1 MIQRAVPAVW
11 SVLSPAAAIALRD
24 HCVDQAL
31 RRLLADRLDEAA
43 LAEGAQLA
51 RASIEGCAPGARVL
65 YAAHTALPWPQEPHR
80 MLWHASTLLREHRGD
95 SHNLAL
101 AAAEVDGV
109 QAHILMAA
117 RGQGNKAT
125 ILPLRGWTPE
135 EWEDGVARLVER
147 GWLHPNGPFTAQGA
161 RNRRDI
167 EAQTDRL
174 THEPF
179 RRLGPERAQRLLDL
193 MQPYVEQ
200 LSGGGIATQWPP
212 PHLRQRAE

>member
-1 MIQRAVPAVW
+1 MRPWPKPPSWRVSPLKAVIPA
-11 SVLSPAAAIALRD
+11 
-24 HCVDQAL
+24 
-31 RRLLADRLDEAA
+31 
-43 LAEGAQLA
+43 
-51 RASIEGCAPGARVL
+51 ARVL
-65 YAAHTALPWPQEPHR
+65 YTAHTALSWPHEPHR

-135 EWEDGVARLVER
+135 EWDDGVTRLVAR
-147 GWLHPNGPFTAQGA
+147 GWLHPNGTFTAQGDL
-161 RNRRDI
+161 NRRDI

-174 THEPF
+174 TYEPF

-200 LSGGGIATQWPP
+200 LYGGGIVTQWPP

>member
-1 MIQRAVPAVW
+1 M
-11 SVLSPAAAIALRD
+11 
-24 HCVDQAL
+24 DQAL
-31 RRLLADRLDEAA
+31 RRLLADRLDDAA
-43 LAEGAQLA
+43 LAEGAQLM
-51 RASIEGCAPGARVL
+51 RASIEGCAPGAGALRR
-65 YAAHTALPWPQEPHR
+65 APPCPGHTSRTAW
-80 MLWHASTLLREHRGD
+80 WHASTLLREHRGD

-101 AAAEVDGV
+101 AAVEVDGV

-117 RGQGNKAT
+117 RGQGTKAT

-135 EWEDGVARLVER
+135 EWEDGVARLVAR
-147 GWLHPNGPFTAQGA
+147 GWLHPNGTFTEQGD

-174 THEPF
+174 AHEPF

-200 LSGGGIATQWPP
+200 LSGI
-212 PHLRQRAE
+212 HLMQRAE